1 MLREDQA
8 NLQPQNPQPER
19 WHIGKEVPLT
29 LLAGLVAQTVLFAI
43 FISDLKNEVR
53 MTANR
58 VEEIWRDR
66 YTRPDAAKDAEI
78 SKARD
83 DAANVRIDDHERRL
97 RELESGRVPNNPN
110 GRQR

>member
-1 MLREDQA
+1 MMREDQPE
-8 NLQPQNPQPER
+8 LQQRPPER

-29 LLAGLVAQTVLFAI
+29 LLAGLVLQTVLFAA

-53 MTANR
+53 ITSAR

-66 YTRPDAAKDAEI
+66 YTRFDASKDAEI

-83 DAANVRIDDHERRL
+83 EAAALRIDDHERRL
-97 RELESGRVPNNPN
+97 RDIESGRVVANPN